1 MPLYQSSFASSVS
14 AFAEQCCGEHA
25 VFLVVLERQLHH
37 MNVQMSKLEATL
49 EGYFSAKN
57 KPVRIMQPN
66 SKHVHHGL
74 QLPPQ
79 IAAILENKRTVAISR
94 NNGKPWSKNQHRLL
108 NKQKAVKVAT
118 HFLEEHLQEAHVQQ
132 AFETSSKKDDMAD
145 ALLQAW
151 HMPIIFW
158 VSTTTQQHLLLLRHM
173 KRRCNQEL
181 LK

>member
-1 MPLYQSSFASSVS
+1 
-14 AFAEQCCGEHA
+14 
-25 VFLVVLERQLHH
+25 

-94 NNGKPWSKNQHRLL
+94 NNGKPLSKNQHRLL